1 MNKSEVLKRLALFHN
16 ELKKY
21 SVKELYIFGS
31 YARGEAG
38 NESDI
43 DILIDFEPHAQ
54 IGLFAFAK
62 IRRQLCELLDMEV
75 DLVTL
80 DAIRPEMKEEILQE
94 AVRAA

>member
-21 SVKELYIFGS
+21 SVKDLYIFGS

-43 DILIDFEPHAQ
+43 DILIDF
-54 IGLFAFAK
+54 
-62 IRRQLCELLDMEV
+62 
-75 DLVTL
+75 
-80 DAIRPEMKEEILQE
+80 
-94 AVRAA
+94 